1 LSAEGSGSTSIS
13 SSGITEIK
21 GSLVKIN

>member
-1 LSAEGSGSTSIS
+1 MSLEGALTKLSA
-13 SSGITEIK
+13 SGITEIK